1 MKYEVQQ
8 YTLCEGWVNTW
19 GVEEDGV
26 FVPEVFDSKEEAQAE
41 INAFLQEIAEEIEQG
56 ERAPDNGYDAH
67 DFRVAEVKCA

>member
-41 INAFLQEIAEEIEQG
+41 INAFLQEIVEEIEQG
-56 ERAPDNGYDAH
+56 ERDPDNGYNAD
-67 DFRVAEVKCA
+67 DFRVAEVQRA